1 MVDVPV
7 TREHFR
13 YECQIAPISKGNQES
28 FAFYMLCLSIHIYIH
43 TKEKQ
48 VAFVYKKEP
57 LIE

>member
-7 TREHFR
+7 TREHLR
-13 YECQIAPISKGNQES
+13 NKYQITPISKGNQEP